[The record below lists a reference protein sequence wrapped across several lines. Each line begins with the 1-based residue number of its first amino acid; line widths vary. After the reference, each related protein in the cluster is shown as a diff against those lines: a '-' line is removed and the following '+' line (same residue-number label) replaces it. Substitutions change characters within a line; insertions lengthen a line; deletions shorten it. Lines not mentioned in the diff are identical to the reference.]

1 MNSPWGVLRPAAD
14 VRNRRSVPS
23 APMSAVVLALHGLL
37 VDGTV
42 ATIEPV
48 LAGLLVAD
56 EPRLVLDV
64 SQVTVCDTTGAELLV
79 SVAGVARE
87 RGGELRLAA
96 PSPAIRAWLPV
107 ATGMS
112 GIATFGTV
120 EGALEADPR
129 DLVGPAVAPV
139 AACVD
144 EPADPPRAFPRN
156 RPRWRVNPSGR
167 ARSRRGPASP
177 RR

>member
-1 MNSPWGVLRPAAD
+1 
-14 VRNRRSVPS
+14 
-23 APMSAVVLALHGLL
+23 MSAVVLALHGLL

-56 EPRLVLDV
+56 EPSLVLDV
-64 SQVTVCDTTGAELLV
+64 SQVTVCDTTGAALLV
-79 SVAGVARE
+79 SVAGRARD

-96 PSPAIRAWLPV
+96 PSPAIRSWLTV
-107 ATGMS
+107 APGMS
-112 GIATFGTV
+112 GIAAFSTV

-129 DLVGPAVAPV
+129 DLLGEHRDRPAE
-139 AACVD
+139 CVD
-144 EPADPPRAFPRN
+144 EPAQPPARTFPHG

>member
-1 MNSPWGVLRPAAD
+1 
-14 VRNRRSVPS
+14 
-23 APMSAVVLALHGLL
+23 MSAVVLALHGLL

-48 LAGLLVAD
+48 LAGLLVA
-56 EPRLVLDV
+56 EETRLVLDV

-79 SVAGVARE
+79 SVAGLARD

-96 PSPAIRAWLPV
+96 PSPAIRSWLHI
-107 ATGMS
+107 AAGMS
-112 GIATFGTV
+112 GIATFATV
-120 EGALEADPR
+120 EGAMDADPR
-129 DLVGPAVAPV
+129 DLLGPVAGPPPV

-144 EPADPPRAFPRN
+144 EPPARRFPHG

>member
-1 MNSPWGVLRPAAD
+1 
-14 VRNRRSVPS
+14 
-23 APMSAVVLALHGLL
+23 MSAVVLALHGLL

-42 ATIEPV
+42 TTIEPV
-48 LAGLLVAD
+48 LAGLLVTD

-64 SQVTVCDTTGAELLV
+64 SQVTVCDTTGAALLV
-79 SVAGVARE
+79 SVARLARA

-96 PSPAIRAWLPV
+96 PSPAIRSWLHV
-107 ATGMS
+107 AAGMS
-112 GIATFGTV
+112 GIATFATV
-120 EGALEADPR
+120 EGALDADPR
-129 DLVGPAVAPV
+129 DLLGAAAPPD

-144 EPADPPRAFPRN
+144 ESPRTFPRG

>member
-1 MNSPWGVLRPAAD
+1 
-14 VRNRRSVPS
+14 
-23 APMSAVVLALHGLL
+23 MSAVVLALHGLL

-48 LAGLLVAD
+48 LAGLLVPD
-56 EPRLVLDV
+56 EPHLVLDL
-64 SQVTVCDTTGAELLV
+64 SQVTVCDTTGAALLV
-79 SVAGVARE
+79 GVAETARA

-96 PSPAIRAWLPV
+96 PSPAIRSWLPV
-107 ATGMS
+107 APGMS
-112 GIATFGTV
+112 GIATFATV

-129 DLVGPAVAPV
+129 DLLGPAAHAEPP
-139 AACVD
+139 ASACID
-144 EPADPPRAFPRN
+144 DPPARKLPHG

>member
-1 MNSPWGVLRPAAD
+1 
-14 VRNRRSVPS
+14 
-23 APMSAVVLALHGLL
+23 MSAVVLALHGLL

-64 SQVTVCDTTGAELLV
+64 SQVTVCDTTGAALRV
-79 SVAGVARE
+79 SVAEQARG

-96 PSPAIRAWLPV
+96 PSPAVRSWFAIAP
-107 ATGMS
+107 GMS
-112 GIATFGTV
+112 GIAAFATV
-120 EGALEADPR
+120 DGALDADPR
-129 DLVGPAVAPV
+129 DLLGEARDRPAE
-139 AACVD
+139 CVE
-144 EPADPPRAFPRN
+144 EPPARTFPHG

>member
-1 MNSPWGVLRPAAD
+1 
-14 VRNRRSVPS
+14 
-23 APMSAVVLALHGLL
+23 MSAVVLALHGLL
-37 VDGTV
+37 VEGTV
-42 ATIEPV
+42 VTIGPV

-79 SVAGVARE
+79 GVAGMARA

-96 PSPAIRAWLPV
+96 PSPAIRSWLGV
-107 ATGMS
+107 AAGMS
-112 GIATFGTV
+112 DIATFATI

-129 DLVGPAVAPV
+129 DLLGPAMPAP
-139 AACVD
+139 AICV
-144 EPADPPRAFPRN
+144 EDPPPPPLSPDEHRTFPHG

>member
-1 MNSPWGVLRPAAD
+1 
-14 VRNRRSVPS
+14 
-23 APMSAVVLALHGLL
+23 MSAVVLALHGLL

-48 LAGLLVAD
+48 LEGLLVAE

-64 SQVTVCDTTGAELLV
+64 SQVTVCDTTGAALLV
-79 SVAGVARE
+79 SVADRAFE

-96 PSPAIRAWLPV
+96 PSPAIRSWLTIAP
-107 ATGMS
+107 GMS
-112 GIATFGTV
+112 GIAAFATV
-120 EGALEADPR
+120 EGALDADPR
-129 DLVGPAVAPV
+129 DLIGEGPRRELP

-144 EPADPPRAFPRN
+144 EPPTRNFPRG

>member
-1 MNSPWGVLRPAAD
+1 
-14 VRNRRSVPS
+14 
-23 APMSAVVLALHGLL
+23 MSAVVLALHGLL

-42 ATIEPV
+42 ATVEPV
-48 LAGLLVAD
+48 LARLLGAD

-64 SQVTVCDTTGAELLV
+64 SQVTVCDTAGAALLA
-79 SVAGVARE
+79 SVAGLARD

-96 PSPAIRAWLPV
+96 PSPAIRSWLHV
-107 ATGMS
+107 AVAMS
-112 GIATFGTV
+112 GIAAFGTV

-129 DLVGPAVAPV
+129 DLLGAAHSAV

-144 EPADPPRAFPRN
+144 EPVQPARRTFPTN

>member
-1 MNSPWGVLRPAAD
+1 
-14 VRNRRSVPS
+14 
-23 APMSAVVLALHGLL
+23 MSTVVLALHGLL

-64 SQVTVCDTTGAELLV
+64 SQVTVCDTTGAALLV
-79 SVAGVARE
+79 SVAELARD

-96 PSPAIRAWLPV
+96 PSPAIRSWLPV
-107 ATGMS
+107 AAGMS
-112 GIATFGTV
+112 GIATFATV
-120 EGALEADPR
+120 EGALDADPR
-129 DLVGPAVAPV
+129 DLLRSLAGAVQPV

-144 EPADPPRAFPRN
+144 EPPHQAAPQTFPRS

>member
-1 MNSPWGVLRPAAD
+1 
-14 VRNRRSVPS
+14 
-23 APMSAVVLALHGLL
+23 MSAVVLALHGLL
-37 VDGTV
+37 VEGTV

-79 SVAGVARE
+79 GVAGLARD

-96 PSPAIRAWLPV
+96 PSPAIRSWLGI
-107 ATGMS
+107 AAGMS
-112 GIATFGTV
+112 GIAAFATV
-120 EGALEADPR
+120 EGALDADPR
-129 DLVGPAVAPV
+129 DLLGPALAPP
-139 AACVD
+139 AICVD
-144 EPADPPRAFPRN
+144 DPPPPPLSAGPARTPSRG

>member
-1 MNSPWGVLRPAAD
+1 
-14 VRNRRSVPS
+14 
-23 APMSAVVLALHGLL
+23 MSAVVLALHGLL
-37 VDGTV
+37 VEGTV

-48 LAGLLVAD
+48 LEGLLVAD

-64 SQVTVCDTTGAELLV
+64 SQVTVCDTTGAALLV
-79 SVAGVARE
+79 SVAGRARE

-96 PSPAIRAWLPV
+96 PSPAIRSWFTV
-107 ATGMS
+107 APGMS
-112 GIATFGTV
+112 GIATFATV
-120 EGALEADPR
+120 EGALEADPH
-129 DLVGPAVAPV
+129 DLLGEPAPRERPAE
-139 AACVD
+139 CVD
-144 EPADPPRAFPRN
+144 EPPARTFPHG

>member
-1 MNSPWGVLRPAAD
+1 
-14 VRNRRSVPS
+14 
-23 APMSAVVLALHGLL
+23 MSAVVLALHGLL
-37 VDGTV
+37 VEGTV

-64 SQVTVCDTTGAELLV
+64 SQVTVCDTTGAQLLV
-79 SVAGVARE
+79 DVADLARS

-96 PSPAIRAWLPV
+96 PSPAIRSWLSV
-107 ATGMS
+107 AAGMS
-112 GIATFGTV
+112 DIAAFATV
-120 EGALEADPR
+120 EGALDADPR
-129 DLVGPAVAPV
+129 DLVGQGPVQPAV
-139 AACVD
+139 CVE
-144 EPADPPRAFPRN
+144 EPPPLTAGPHRTSAQK